1 MSCFGGCGY
10 YRRRRLAALQ
20 QSAEIQP
27 SRCHVTHERCAN
39 TRQSYYAYTG
49 PGADPVPDVLHLPPP
64 YTEVMNQPNL
74 YPVNKVD
81 LPPYPG
87 PPSAKGESSCLPG
100 DTIHPPPYTE
110 LTPSMPVSLGDG
122 SLHQSAPTVSV
133 THTEASTQEHDIT
146 TGRRNLEAAN
156 NG

>member
-64 YTEVMNQPNL
+64 YTEVCL
-74 YPVNKVD
+74 
-81 LPPYPG
+81 LLLS
-87 PPSAKGESSCLPG
+87 PSVCQDKYHYL
-100 DTIHPPPYTE
+100 
-110 LTPSMPVSLGDG
+110 SLV
-122 SLHQSAPTVSV
+122 H
-133 THTEASTQEHDIT
+133 E
-146 TGRRNLEAAN
+146 
-156 NG
+156 